1 MASLTNEKRTELL
14 RSLRFEA
21 GLAEQMP
28 PASIFPVPEHIRA
41 LEPEV
46 ALIVGDRGAGKTQL
60 KQALV
65 DDRVRRAL
73 LDFAPNVH
81 GPAGSATWLDGWPL
95 GTSGPDGVGWRTVA
109 GGDAT
114 DGRDLWMGLLVRAA
128 ASSGLLEN
136 SKLAPVLTPPG
147 ANAAEILAGYR
158 KVATEVTSE
167 LDSLDAKLNITDSW
181 IFVAYDELDVLAP
194 QDWNGMRF
202 ALRGLVSFWASYA
215 RRWRRL
221 RPKVFLRS
229 DFYKHHRDVAGADV
243 AKLGA
248 NRVELVWSDKNLY
261 GALLKHIM
269 NKRDPDNS
277 GKMAPL
283 ALHLQKTVE
292 CKDDAVL
299 GRIPQLEK
307 ATDAKPFV
315 ERIVD
320 RYMGANRQ
328 KGLAFRWILDHLRD
342 GNGRVLPRS
351 LMWLVEHAASE
362 ELDRPKAAG
371 AHLLHHTS
379 IRRALDKVSAEH
391 VTQAMTHELRWL
403 RGLKERLHPDREV
416 PWTRRELLKLLSNDF
431 ANQWSAEGHR
441 PPGNDPEE
449 LLTSL
454 LELGVVRARPKDD
467 FDVPDLY
474 LHGLELIRRGG
485 VARK

>member
-1 MASLTNEKRTELL
+1 MASLTSETRTELL
-14 RSLRFEA
+14 RSLRFES
-21 GLAEQMP
+21 GLAEQLP

-46 ALIVGDRGAGKTQL
+46 ALIIGDRGAGKTQL
-60 KQALV
+60 KRALV
-65 DDRVRRAL
+65 DDRVRDAL
-73 LDFAPNVH
+73 LRFAPGIN
-81 GPAGSATWLDGWPL
+81 GPAGKATWLDGWPL
-95 GTSGPDGVGWRTVA
+95 GIAGPDGVGWRQL
-109 GGDAT
+109 GEGPAT

-128 ASSGLLEN
+128 AGAGRLSSAT
-136 SKLAPVLTPPG
+136 LAPVLEPPG
-147 ANAAEILAGYR
+147 ADALKILAGYR
-158 KVATEVTSE
+158 KVAIEVTRALDD
-167 LDSLDAKLNITDSW
+167 LDSRLAGDEAWL
-181 IFVAYDELDVLAP
+181 FVAYDELDVLAP

-243 AKLGA
+243 SKLGA

-261 GALLKHIM
+261 GALAKHIM
-269 NKRDPDNS
+269 NKRDPEDGN
-277 GKMAPL
+277 KQAPV
-283 ALHLQKTVE
+283 ALHLQRTIDCRYDE
-292 CKDDAVL
+292 VL
-299 GRIPQLEK
+299 GVIPQLGK

-315 ERIVD
+315 ERLVD

-342 GNGRVLPRS
+342 GNGRALPRS
-351 LMWLVEHAASE
+351 LMWLIEHAASE
-362 ELDRPKAAG
+362 ELDRPKAGG
-371 AHLLHHTS
+371 AHLIHHTS
-379 IRRALDKVSAEH
+379 VRRALDKVSSEH
-391 VTQAMTHELRWL
+391 VVQAMTHELRWL
-403 RGLKERLHPDREV
+403 RGLQTRLHSDREV
-416 PWTRRELLKLLSNDF
+416 PWTRRELIRLLSSNFDGE
-431 ANQWSAEGHR
+431 WSPEGDR

-449 LLTSL
+449 LLASL

-474 LHGLELIRRGG
+474 LHGLKLIRRGG